1 MLIALADAHL
11 AAGDRTAARSALA
24 EARETVETEMA
35 FPASAARLAA
45 AKNRIGRGAALA
57 ARRGGALVEAL
68 TDREL
73 SLLRALRGPLNQ
85 REIGAELYLSLN
97 TIKGY
102 TKNLYRKLGATS
114 RAEAVQ
120 RGRELGLI

>member
-1 MLIALADAHL
+1 MAVVPLLGITKFPQLWHLDKGEFAVGVVCFLGALLLGPIAGIGLALDGHL

-45 AKNRIGRGAALA
+45 AENRIGRGAALA

-73 SLLRALRGPLNQ
+73 SLLRVAWSAQP
-85 REIGAELYLSLN
+85 A
-97 TIKGY
+97 
-102 TKNLYRKLGATS
+102 
-114 RAEAVQ
+114 
-120 RGRELGLI
+120 